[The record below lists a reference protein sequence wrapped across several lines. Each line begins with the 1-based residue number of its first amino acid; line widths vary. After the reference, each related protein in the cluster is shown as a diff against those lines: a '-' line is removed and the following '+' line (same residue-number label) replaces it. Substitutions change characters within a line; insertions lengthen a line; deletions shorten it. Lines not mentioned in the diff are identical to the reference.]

1 MPRAADC
8 VCSRLPEDERNTYEF
23 NDIDDNGDI
32 DNNNNSDINILFDDN
47 NSNNNKNNENNER
60 AVV

>member
-8 VCSRLPEDERNTYEF
+8 VCSRLPEDERNTCEF

-32 DNNNNSDINILFDDN
+32 DNNNSDT
-47 NSNNNKNNENNER
+47 E
-60 AVV
+60 A